1 MFLGCTSIDP
11 KKKQKKIRIEF
22 CISEFDQHMEKYR
35 EKMESANL
43 AKNFRDNK
51 GSYEKDEK
59 FLAEV
64 DTEVRFLILSFDI

>member
-1 MFLGCTSIDP
+1 
-11 KKKQKKIRIEF
+11 
-22 CISEFDQHMEKYR
+22 MEKYR

-64 DTEVRFLILSFDI
+64 DTEVRFLILSFDIFKHSRFKTRFDGSL